1 MDRITPDKAIQIL
14 KEDGIT
20 VTNEEAKEI
29 LEFLYMLGEIV
40 VDQYLNQSDIL

>member
-1 MDRITPDKAIQIL
+1 MVCPPDKAIQIL
-14 KEDGIT
+14 EEDGIT

-40 VDQYLNQSDIL
+40 VDQYLNQSDNL